1 MPDAPCRRAHCGRLA
16 RRAAAACLVAW
27 IAILPGA
34 AHPADPALSED
45 ELKAAYLFN
54 FAKFVEWP
62 AQAAGTPLRICVFGR
77 DTLSTSLAALDGK
90 EARGRTVRV
99 VPSVTLDQAGT
110 CDLLFVARSEERR
123 LRTVLQQVAGRPV
136 VTVSDI
142 DRFAAEGGAVEFV
155 SSSGKLRFDIN
166 LDAFRQTGLKV
177 SSQLLGVARTVLGA
191 SR

>member
-1 MPDAPCRRAHCGRLA
+1 MPQGPPPRAHRRRLA
-16 RRAAAACLVAW
+16 RRAGAACLCVWLAVA
-27 IAILPGA
+27 AGA
-34 AHPADPALSED
+34 ARPADDALSVD

-77 DTLSTSLAALDGK
+77 DTLTVPLSALDGK

-99 VPSVTLDQAGT
+99 LSSVTLEQAAN
-110 CDLLFVARSEERR
+110 CDLLFVTRAEERR
-123 LRTVLQQVAGRPV
+123 LRTVLQHVAGRPV

-142 DRFAAEGGAVEFV
+142 ERFAADGGAVEFV

-166 LDAFRQTGLKV
+166 LGALRQAGLKV
-177 SSQLLGVARTVLGA
+177 SSQLLGVARTVMGA
-191 SR
+191 PR

>member
-1 MPDAPCRRAHCGRLA
+1 MPHGPATRTQRRRLP
-16 RRAAAACLVAW
+16 RRAALACLVAW
-27 IAILPGA
+27 LAVAPDVVTA
-34 AHPADPALSED
+34 ADDALSVD

-77 DTLSTSLAALDGK
+77 DTLAAPLSALDGK

-99 VPSVTLDQAGT
+99 LSSVTLDQAT
-110 CDLLFVARSEERR
+110 SCDLLFVTRSEERR

-142 DRFAAEGGAVEFV
+142 ERFAAEGGAVEFV
-155 SSSGKLRFDIN
+155 NSSGKLRFDIN
-166 LDAFRQTGLKV
+166 LDVLRQAGLKV
-177 SSQLLGVARTVLGA
+177 SSQLLGVARTVMGA
-191 SR
+191 PR